1 MKRRNFSPTMISRHL
16 KPWEKLIESIK
27 KLGLLLKNRQEQ
39 SRWFHHS
46 QLLNFI
52 LTSNQPK
59 ETILTSI
66 VDLRQR
72 MKADW
77 VNHHHQLSLS
87 KQNKSLKI
95 LKLIT
100 LLSSKA
106 ITEIYQSS
114 TLGGLLSKLPQLSNC
129 FGKKEKMQENLLGR
143 MMEDLEL
150 QNL

>member
-1 MKRRNFSPTMISRHL
+1 
-16 KPWEKLIESIK
+16 
-27 KLGLLLKNRQEQ
+27 
-39 SRWFHHS
+39 
-46 QLLNFI
+46 
-52 LTSNQPK
+52 
-59 ETILTSI
+59 
-66 VDLRQR
+66 

-114 TLGGLLSKLPQLSNC
+114 TLGGLLNKLPQLSNC